1 MCVRTCINAYFSTPW
16 KPMQNPALPRN
27 SSAMSSFSKFA
38 PRGHQGLWG
47 LERWINAVSWDQQ
60 GGSVA
65 LGTRAGGV
73 GQLGKWVPGTCLLL
87 CG

>member
-16 KPMQNPALPRN
+16 KPMQNPALPRKLQC
-27 SSAMSSFSKFA
+27 SEFILQICPKRA
-38 PRGHQGLWG
+38 PRFVGPGKMDKCSELG
-47 LERWINAVSWDQQ
+47 PA

-65 LGTRAGGV
+65 LGMRAGGV
-73 GQLGKWVPGTCLLL
+73 GQLGKWVPGTCPLL